1 MNGTVDK
8 LFNPGSCIKS
18 FTETGERP
26 LPTRLHGTSTRSD
39 RGPIEPRDLNKFTIA
54 AVTLKEHD
62 LIDNKHK
69 SGKRR
74 KFSTMSLGG
83 NRVRLTQA
91 VVDENETSLDFTRR
105 VRFKE
110 NEKGRRCYIVSEM
123 VP

>member
-8 LFNPGSCIKS
+8 LVNPGSCIKS

-26 LPTRLHGTSTRSD
+26 LPTRLHSTSTRSD
-39 RGPIEPRDLNKFTIA
+39 RGPIEPGDLNTFTIA
-54 AVTLKEHD
+54 AVALKEHD

-74 KFSTMSLGG
+74 K
-83 NRVRLTQA
+83 
-91 VVDENETSLDFTRR
+91 VDENETSLDFTRR

-110 NEKGRRCYIVSEM
+110 NEKDRRHYIVSAS
-123 VP
+123 